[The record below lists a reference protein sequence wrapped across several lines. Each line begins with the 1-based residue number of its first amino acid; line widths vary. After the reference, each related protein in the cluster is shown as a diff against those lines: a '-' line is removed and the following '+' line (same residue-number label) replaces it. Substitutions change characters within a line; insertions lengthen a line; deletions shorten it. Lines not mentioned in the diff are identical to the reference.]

1 MIIGQAPDEGREGGG
16 TIKSYQGAQRSCQGG
31 LRQWRGGG
39 THRCVSERSP
49 LRAFLE
55 MEPISLSSMK
65 LWREEGV
72 RESPSVSCVG
82 PQFLAALV
90 LEAIGYWNVLN
101 SLPTLGIILG
111 KASPETS
118 FHQDPSL

>member
-1 MIIGQAPDEGREGGG
+1 MFLGDGVW
-16 TIKSYQGAQRSCQGG
+16 GACQGR

-65 LWREEGV
+65 LWREEGM

-82 PQFLAALV
+82 PQFLGV
-90 LEAIGYWNVLN
+90 LKTGSHRLLECV
-101 SLPTLGIILG
+101 
-111 KASPETS
+111 
-118 FHQDPSL
+118 